1 MEGLDENVD
10 EKPTQIEEKNAEETL
25 KSSSK
30 KEMSEQSNEIDTT
43 INSINGIQHE
53 TDNLFDKRKDYNKSS
68 NALIQEKD
76 EMVEK
81 SVSDSISTHS
91 LPSVISVDNDDLTKK
106 SIIKVNKIKED
117 ENLENNSANAFKE
130 EVIKSNGNGAIPKTI
145 MSSEI
150 LSATSSNTSL
160 IDSHSKSS
168 SSSSPSLS
176 TSLSGNL
183 FKRTT
188 IEAQKDKKPLPLNLS
203 ESFGKMQ
210 KNYQEKGS
218 GSKIDRTDSLAVN
231 HTSDTSISP
240 ASSTKVRS
248 RLRAAKN
255 AIIPYFRKLPSN
267 SNINSENTNNATTD
281 IVDEV
286 DTEEGSKSLERPLHE
301 GGRHHV
307 SFEIPEKD
315 NEKNKN
321 SPTKNEIRTKQNSDY
336 IERQESE
343 EKNRVEKLQN
353 LLNQSI
359 NEKHQL
365 ELQLNEM
372 VRQQSSAYMNEVLL
386 LKNQLDQERKA
397 RDATIQSIRKME
409 EEFENL
415 LSAYSEQQQRQTSC
429 SHYWP
434 LISISLFFSLLFL
447 LLKEILCVYQ

>member
-1 MEGLDENVD
+1 MEGLDESLD

-30 KEMSEQSNEIDTT
+30 KEMSAQSNAIDTT
-43 INSINGIQHE
+43 ISSIDGIQHE
-53 TDNLFDKRKDYNKSS
+53 TDNPFEKRKEYNKSS
-68 NALIQEKD
+68 NALIEEKD

-81 SVSDSISTHS
+81 SHS
-91 LPSVISVDNDDLTKK
+91 LPSIISVDNDDLTKK
-106 SIIKVNKIKED
+106 TIIKISNIKED
-117 ENLENNSANAFKE
+117 ENLENNTANAFKE
-130 EVIKSNGNGAIPKTI
+130 EDIKSNGNGAIPKTI

-150 LSATSSNTSL
+150 LSASSSNTPLLNSY
-160 IDSHSKSS
+160 SKSSS

-176 TSLSGNL
+176 TSLSGDL
-183 FKRTT
+183 SKRTT
-188 IEAQKDKKPLPLNLS
+188 IEAQKDKKPLAPNLS
-203 ESFGKMQ
+203 ESFRKMQ
-210 KNYQEKGS
+210 KNYQEKARD
-218 GSKIDRTDSLAVN
+218 SKIDRTDSLAVN
-231 HTSDTSISP
+231 HTSNTSISP
-240 ASSTKVRS
+240 SSSTKIRS
-248 RLRAAKN
+248 RLSAAKSTM
-255 AIIPYFRKLPSN
+255 IRWKLHSN
-267 SNINSENTNNATTD
+267 SNINSENTNNTTTD
-281 IVDEV
+281 IIDEV
-286 DTEEGSKSLERPLHE
+286 DTEEGSKSLEHPLHE

-447 LLKEILCVYQ
+447 LLKEILSVYH